1 MTKKKEPKIDLQK
14 ELATR
19 LEVEIRKSRIDAMG
33 VFQNKIVALID
44 EAQLPAQ
51 EIYFVLHLIADN
63 VKGNFVQLLSMA
75 EQARASKSTKDS
87 KSAKEK

>member
-1 MTKKKEPKIDLQK
+1 MTKEKEPTVDPQK

-33 VFQNKIVALID
+33 TFQNKIVALVD
-44 EAQLPAQ
+44 EAHLPAQ
-51 EIYFVLHLIADN
+51 EIYFVLHLVADN

-75 EQARASKSTKDS
+75 TQM
-87 KSAKEK
+87 AKEEPIKKEE